1 MEGGIAISDNDV
13 YLMIVDETVAK
24 LDENKPKTI
33 DDAYKI
39 MQNIEYEMQD
49 RLSLALNEILID
61 YCDER
66 GLVDDE

>member
-1 MEGGIAISDNDV
+1 MSDNDV
-13 YLMIVDETVAK
+13 YLMIVDEVFAK

-49 RLSLALNEILID
+49 RLSLALDEILTD

>member
-1 MEGGIAISDNDV
+1 MSDNDI
-13 YLMIVDETVAK
+13 YLMIVDEVVAE

-33 DDAYKI
+33 DDAFKI
-39 MQNIEYEMQD
+39 MQNIECSMQD
-49 RLSLALNEILID
+49 RLSSALDGILTD

>member
-1 MEGGIAISDNDV
+1 MSDNDI
-13 YLMIVDETVAK
+13 YLMIVDEVVAE

-33 DDAYKI
+33 DDAFRI
-39 MQNIEYEMQD
+39 MQNIECRMQD
-49 RLSLALNEILID
+49 RLSLALDEILTD